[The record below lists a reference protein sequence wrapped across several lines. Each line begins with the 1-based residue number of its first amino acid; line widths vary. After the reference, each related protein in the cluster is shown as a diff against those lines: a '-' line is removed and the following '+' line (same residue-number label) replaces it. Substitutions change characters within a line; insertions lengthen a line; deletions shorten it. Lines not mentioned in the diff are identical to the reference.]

1 MQNSTTNSIARR
13 ARLST
18 KSIAAAVALT
28 VAAGAA
34 LFFAIGE
41 PLTGGLEQLGVTH
54 GESRQGPA
62 STERAE
68 VTTVSHEAGNER
80 LGPNQPTN

>member
-34 LFFAIGE
+34 LFFAVGE
-41 PLTGGLEQLGVTH
+41 PLTGGLEQLGVTQ
-54 GESRQGPA
+54 GEKKQESA
-62 STERAE
+62 SPERAE

-80 LGPNQPTN
+80 LGPNEPAN